1 MDNVKPISPDEV
13 GSYLG
18 VILPPEVIAA
28 WNKLIALNFS
38 NGSATI
44 DQCDAIAA
52 LMAATGKTRDE
63 VFDKGWLNIE
73 PMYRAAGWKVV
84 YDKPAYN
91 ESYEPTFTF
100 TKR

>member
-1 MDNVKPISPDEV
+1 
-13 GSYLG
+13 
-18 VILPPEVIAA
+18 
-28 WNKLIALNFS
+28 
-38 NGSATI
+38 
-44 DQCDAIAA
+44 